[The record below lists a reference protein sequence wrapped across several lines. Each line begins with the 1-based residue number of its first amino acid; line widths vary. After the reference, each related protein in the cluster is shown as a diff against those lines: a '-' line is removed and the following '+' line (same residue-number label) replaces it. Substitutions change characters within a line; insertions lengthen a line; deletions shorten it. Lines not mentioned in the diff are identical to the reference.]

1 VGWLNAGPAWWAS
14 ATWLEIGWMA
24 IWLLALVV
32 CLRQVRRR
40 ALRLLESYRNPAQR
54 LSEKIVVEDY
64 LRRALVNAGVT
75 LGFAL
80 AGVIA
85 GLTRPGTP
93 APWAV
98 ILLILGGVGFVA
110 NVLWDEPRATSLR
123 HAVEAEQATERRE
136 SAH

>member
-1 VGWLNAGPAWWAS
+1 MGWLNAGPSWWAS

-24 IWLLALVV
+24 IWLLALAV

-40 ALRLLESYRNPAQR
+40 FLRLLESYRNPTQR

-80 AGVIA
+80 AGITA

-110 NVLWDEPRATSLR
+110 NVLWDEPRANSLR

-136 SAH
+136 REI